1 MRVIRLLLISVLL
14 FSGALS
20 ADECDAVL
28 QTVRTMREARTY
40 LHCVAQQ
47 MQGQAP
53 EQAPEQL
60 PEGVIFAWDPVIR
73 DRDGAPSGGFRSVP
87 DGWQICDGSNGTP
100 DLTGRFLMGAASTG
114 AAGTTGGRATIQ
126 DSGAHVHSGTTGVTR
141 GPDHSISCAGK
152 CGGGRTAAHSHTFD
166 IAESGRHSH
175 GTNLPPYYKIIY
187 ICKTAQ
193 TAGAPLLNSS
203 LQESH

>member
-1 MRVIRLLLISVLL
+1 MCVIRPLFAAVLL
-14 FSGALS
+14 FSSALS

-28 QTVRTMREARTY
+28 QTVKTMRDARAY
-40 LHCVAQQ
+40 LRCVARQ

-53 EQAPEQL
+53 GHAPEQV
-60 PEGVIFAWDPVIR
+60 PEGVILAWDPVLR
-73 DRDGAPSGGFRSVP
+73 GRDGTPSGGFRPVP
-87 DGWQICDGSNGTP
+87 DGWHICDGSNGTP
-100 DLTGRFLMGAASTG
+100 DLGGRFLMGAPSIG
-114 AAGTTGGRATIQ
+114 AAGATGGKATIQ

-175 GTNLPPYYKIIY
+175 GTNLPPYYGIIY
-187 ICKTAQ
+187 ICKTGQ